1 MQTKVWALVLGL
13 AGVAN
18 AACPYAAV
26 LAKEVIVADSNCG
39 SQQWC
44 IVRSS
49 DCALLNFTYKAS
61 YDLFTNF
68 QALGNLANYPNP
80 DLTIQNTSTIDLSQM
95 VLPKTLENM
104 YFQNI
109 KSISLSQITPPWPAL
124 TTLDFI
130 NCSLYSV
137 PSTFTFPSGVKTLNW
152 NWNYLTRLPS
162 GIPSSVRVL
171 AFGANSL
178 KTLAGIPPTPT
189 LLNFYNNELTEVSN
203 MDWSAVTFVRLGF
216 NPLVTFAFVELST
229 QLAFFE
235 IKDCPI
241 SNFTVTPQ
249 TYAALNALK
258 KWDGDTDNY
267 VGFVVS
273 RSILTSSSACSAI
286 NGQIRSLWATSAS
299 YTINVCVA
307 TPGAS
312 RVTTTSAPS
321 TKSPTPSGGSQKSGD
336 DNNSSSG
343 ASTGLIIGLIVGGL
357 VIVVLVV
364 LLIRR
369 RQADKPPPVT
379 AEYQYA
385 PPTTQAYVYQPMEP
399 EPYQYQ
405 SPEPPLYVPPKQPA
419 PAPPSHYAPTYVA
432 SSRGSDYSAPTG
444 GSVPFVPPRTS
455 TGGSGGHAPS
465 SGGLPTATS
474 IMSEGDIFLD
484 VAPLRPHKLELS
496 DLTVISERPISSGAY
511 GEVWLGQH
519 GNEKVAIKKLKDQS
533 PASVFQF
540 IEEIKLVA
548 RMNSDFIVK
557 FVGASWRRPI
567 EMECVVEYMDLGD
580 LRNYLATNSPA
591 SFSWDQKLK

>member
-1 MQTKVWALVLGL
+1 
-13 AGVAN
+13 
-18 AACPYAAV
+18 
-26 LAKEVIVADSNCG
+26 
-39 SQQWC
+39 
-44 IVRSS
+44 
-49 DCALLNFTYKAS
+49 
-61 YDLFTNF
+61 
-68 QALGNLANYPNP
+68 
-80 DLTIQNTSTIDLSQM
+80 
-95 VLPKTLENM
+95 
-104 YFQNI
+104 
-109 KSISLSQITPPWPAL
+109 
-124 TTLDFI
+124 
-130 NCSLYSV
+130 
-137 PSTFTFPSGVKTLNW
+137 
-152 NWNYLTRLPS
+152 
-162 GIPSSVRVL
+162 
-171 AFGANSL
+171 
-178 KTLAGIPPTPT
+178 
-189 LLNFYNNELTEVSN
+189 
-203 MDWSAVTFVRLGF
+203 MDWSTVTFVRLGF

-267 VGFVVS
+267 AGFVVT

-299 YTINVCVA
+299 YTISVCVA
-307 TPGAS
+307 SPGAS
-312 RVTTTSAPS
+312 SDKPSSAPAPV
-321 TKSPTPSGGSQKSGD
+321 TKAPVTKVPSSSSGSQKSGND
-336 DNNSSSG
+336 EDPSSG
-343 ASTGLIIGLIVGGL
+343 ANTGLIVGLIIGGL
-357 VIVVLVV
+357 VIIVLVV

-369 RQADKPPPVT
+369 HQSDKTPPVT

-385 PPTTQAYVYQPMEP
+385 PPTTQAYVYQPMEA

-405 SPEPPLYVPPKQPA
+405 SPEPPLYVPPKQPMTA
-419 PAPPSHYAPTYVA
+419 PAPSQYAPTFVA
-432 SSRGSDYSAPTG
+432 SSHSSNYSIPTG

-455 TGGSGGHAPS
+455 TGGSGGHAAS

-484 VAPLRPHKLELS
+484 VAPLRPHKLELA

-519 GNEKVAIKKLKDQS
+519 GNQKVAIKKLKDQS

-540 IEEIKLVA
+540 IEEIKLLS

-591 SFSWDQKLK
+591 QFGWDQKLKSIVSIVRGLVYLHTFSPPIIHRDLKSRNVLLDSKKGTKLTDFGSSREIDESTLTNGVGTYQWMAPEIIIGTEYTVAADIYSFGTSF